1 MKVDEFKGKIRAIPN
16 TEIAENIENS
26 RKQQQKRQRQRE
38 RVGALVSGGEGQWKE
53 RLLRESD
60 NENGK

>member
-26 RKQQQKRQRQRE
+26 RKQQQKRQRE